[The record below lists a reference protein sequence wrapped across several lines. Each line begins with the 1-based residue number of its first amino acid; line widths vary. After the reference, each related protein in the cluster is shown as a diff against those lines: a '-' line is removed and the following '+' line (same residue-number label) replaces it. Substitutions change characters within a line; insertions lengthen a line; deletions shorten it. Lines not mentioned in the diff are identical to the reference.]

1 MAKVTLSISKE
12 LKDKLDKFPE
22 LSWSEILRKGIKG
35 KIKKLKKFEKIEGE
49 L

>member
-12 LKDKLDKFPE
+12 LKNKLNRYPE
-22 LSWSEILRKGIKG
+22 VSWSEILRQGIKD
-35 KIKKLKKFEKIEGE
+35 KIKKLKKFEELEGE